1 MGDLNKFRKALVEKK
16 KILDMS
22 GSCFVC
28 EHVIVWIIV
37 ITERTDRSHFMPGL
51 TAMAHLIST
60 SASLSTK
67 CKTEFYPTYYLMKAL
82 SSYMLDI

>member
-1 MGDLNKFRKALVEKK
+1 MIDR
-16 KILDMS
+16 DMS
-22 GSCFVC
+22 WSCVVC
-28 EHVIVWIIV
+28 EHVILVWIIV

-60 SASLSTK
+60 SASLSTE